1 MKSFCEDAINKLR
14 ICPINN
20 WAEMF
25 VSLKLKFFRLHQ
37 QQLVCSTYHGINFF
51 NNLLDG
57 INGKI
62 WKPLDDKGNEIKG
75 KYEDNFR
82 KLINIGLRTLE

>member
-1 MKSFCEDAINKLR
+1 M
-14 ICPINN
+14 NN
-20 WAEMF
+20 
-25 VSLKLKFFRLHQ
+25 LK
-37 QQLVCSTYHGINFF
+37 INFF